1 LAYTNISLIS
11 ITIHLRDTAFG
22 QEIFFIHSNSKD
34 WILLLFY
41 VSPIDV
47 RYDTPLEFLFNALD
61 VQCTGFTSQKAFT
74 TLYGMQVARDYHDQ
88 IQRKKDET
96 LRCGL
101 IFDEHLHFSI
111 TLYYYYD
118 ESLERLLAE
127 KFTCQSGK

>member
-1 LAYTNISLIS
+1 MTKSKEKG
-11 ITIHLRDTAFG
+11 RDA
-22 QEIFFIHSNSKD
+22 S
-34 WILLLFY
+34 
-41 VSPIDV
+41 
-47 RYDTPLEFLFNALD
+47 
-61 VQCTGFTSQKAFT
+61 
-74 TLYGMQVARDYHDQ
+74 
-88 IQRKKDET
+88 